1 MTVNGSIDK
10 YKIFSKIPGMGK
22 TPPED
27 PVMQAI
33 RNAVDAS
40 GMTQQELG
48 EKVGYPAESARQSV
62 SQFLRS
68 HDPRVG
74 MVRRFAKALGV
85 PLARLL
91 K

>member
-1 MTVNGSIDK
+1 MV
-10 YKIFSKIPGMGK
+10 
-22 TPPED
+22 
-27 PVMQAI
+27 AI
-33 RNAVDAS
+33 RKALGAS

-48 EKVGYPAESARQSV
+48 ERMGYPVESARKSV

-74 MVRRFAKALGV
+74 MVRRFATALDV
-85 PLARLL
+85 PISRLL